1 MDPKVTLNF
10 SQLERDYNLFKLLE
24 NRVLNKSG
32 KEYFAAKA
40 RLILDKVKKNLERN
54 SPFKYE
60 LRVLFP
66 ASLGENK

>member
-10 SQLERDYNLFKLLE
+10 SQLEVDYNLFKLLE

-40 RLILDKVKKNLERN
+40 RLVYSFL
-54 SPFKYE
+54 
-60 LRVLFP
+60 
-66 ASLGENK
+66 

>member
-40 RLILDKVKKNLERN
+40 RLVYSFMK
-54 SPFKYE
+54 E
-60 LRVLFP
+60 L
-66 ASLGENK
+66 

>member
-1 MDPKVTLNF
+1 MSSKVTHNL

-40 RLILDKVKKNLERN
+40 RLIKSFMK
-54 SPFKYE
+54 E
-60 LRVLFP
+60 L
-66 ASLGENK
+66 